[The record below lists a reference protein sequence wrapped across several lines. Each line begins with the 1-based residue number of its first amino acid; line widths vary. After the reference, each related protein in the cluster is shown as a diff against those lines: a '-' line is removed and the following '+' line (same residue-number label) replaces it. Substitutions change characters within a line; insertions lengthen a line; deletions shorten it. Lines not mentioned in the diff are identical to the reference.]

1 MDSVTLRFYHG
12 GLFKKIGVGLKYIGG
27 MGRTFKVDVDELC
40 WFFLEQLA
48 KKCGCYNL
56 IEEIYYLIPGLNL
69 DNGLRKVYTDKEVLE
84 MAAIVNK
91 NRAID
96 LYVVHGVDK
105 AEVVDPKELQNA
117 LNTQQV
123 KVNSSSRG
131 KPSTSQTLQAQTQ
144 EHPQSEQSK
153 GQFHIS
159 PTKKVS
165 RPNTTPKKPAER
177 VNPPLTRS
185 MTSPQKD
192 CSQKSTT
199 STHLPDTPLNL
210 SKCYTTEKTTEAQPT
225 PITTECKQ
233 ANTTSPNTHHC
244 NTDDSYDLYDD
255 RPESP
260 IPWQDL
266 VGDYGSDSDSQDE
279 LYTPETEE
287 SSEDEEAVIAEAD
300 PHGSEFEE
308 QIDEEIE
315 RGAEGSEGDTTDEEF
330 QVVKDRVKGL
340 NSRLFEIATDL
351 QKEAAE
357 GRLHSQRKAQSNN
370 GILNACA
377 KVLPRAEHR
386 HCARHIFAHW
396 HKKNKGDEMKILF
409 WKTVW
414 AYNEADFQDSLAEM
428 EKASPSAVD
437 DFKAHNPNVFCR
449 AFLDT
454 TTKCDVVTSNMAET
468 FNGYII
474 QARTKH
480 LIYMLE
486 DIRCALM
493 QRLVVKRLEMEK
505 SNVKVCPRIQA
516 KLEKHKEE
524 AAECYVMPSSE
535 SLFGVSHKLDKLIV
549 NLEDKTCT
557 CRKWNLTGI
566 PCSHAIACIFFMHQE
581 AETYVHPYYLRE
593 TYLRAYSTS
602 IPPIEGDRHWPKVDI
617 DLLPPPIKIGPGRPR
632 RNRRKDP
639 YEDPKKKGK
648 LTRHGQVLSCSVCK
662 SKDHTKRKC
671 PDKGKEVQPA
681 PKRPR
686 GRPKKDGSNPT
697 PTSQPQ
703 SDVTAEPSRTGRGG
717 RVIRGG
723 RGSRGGGR
731 GGGRGNGG
739 GRGAASGGRTG
750 GGSRTARRI
759 PQGFGVFISTDGTP
773 ISNMPGQQGGPRVLT
788 GEALLSSQASN
799 SNTLN

>member
-27 MGRTFKVDVDELC
+27 MGRTFKVDLDELC

-48 KKCGCYNL
+48 KECGCYNL

-123 KVNSSSRG
+123 EVNSSSRG

-300 PHGSEFEE
+300 PYGSEFED

-315 RGAEGSEGDTTDEEF
+315 RGAEGSEGDTTDKEF

-340 NSRLFEIATDL
+340 NSKLFEIATDL

-370 GILNACA
+370 VVSEGSKEDNAVLSEYEDSGEDCNTPEGSDDEGVRALIRRDRKKWQQIWLIFQHSNGKLGKDSPVDRTLELLQLKSTWLADQFLEVFKARPHWPASEIIETVRRAYRGILNACA

-468 FNGYII
+468 FTGYII

-549 NLEDKTCT
+549 NLEEKTCT

-602 IPPIEGDRHWPKVDI
+602 IPPIEGDRHCPKVDI

-632 RNRRKDP
+632 RNQRKDP
-639 YEDPKKKGK
+639 YEDPKKRAQEVVEEDGVGEMVVAEMQ
-648 LTRHGQVLSCSVCK
+648 LLVAELEVDLGQLE
-662 SKDHTKRKC
+662 
-671 PDKGKEVQPA
+671 G
-681 PKRPR
+681 
-686 GRPKKDGSNPT
+686 
-697 PTSQPQ
+697 
-703 SDVTAEPSRTGRGG
+703 
-717 RVIRGG
+717 
-723 RGSRGGGR
+723 
-731 GGGRGNGG
+731 
-739 GRGAASGGRTG
+739 
-750 GGSRTARRI
+750 
-759 PQGFGVFISTDGTP
+759 
-773 ISNMPGQQGGPRVLT
+773 
-788 GEALLSSQASN
+788 
-799 SNTLN
+799 

>member
-12 GLFKKIGVGLKYIGG
+12 GLFKKIGVGLKYIG
-27 MGRTFKVDVDELC
+27 
-40 WFFLEQLA
+40 
-48 KKCGCYNL
+48 
-56 IEEIYYLIPGLNL
+56 EEIYYLIPGLNL

-123 KVNSSSRG
+123 EVNSSSRG

-370 GILNACA
+370 VVSEGSKEDNAVLSEYEDSGEDCNTPEGSDDEGVGA
-377 KVLPRAEHR
+377 LIRRDRKKVATDKVDFSTFQWEAGQRFPSRQDFRAAVTRFAVTQGKDLYFCVSSSKRNQRLGVKCKSGCPFKLYASWDNNSAAFIVKSINPEHTCHR
-386 HCARHIFAHW
+386 TMENNRQLKSTW
-396 HKKNKGDEMKILF
+396 L
-409 WKTVW
+409 
-414 AYNEADFQDSLAEM
+414 ADQFLE
-428 EKASPSAVD
+428 V
-437 DFKAHNPNVFCR
+437 FKARPHWP
-449 AFLDT
+449 A
-454 TTKCDVVTSNMAET
+454 SEIIET
-468 FNGYII
+468 V
-474 QARTKH
+474 R
-480 LIYMLE
+480 
-486 DIRCALM
+486 
-493 QRLVVKRLEMEK
+493 
-505 SNVKVCPRIQA
+505 
-516 KLEKHKEE
+516 
-524 AAECYVMPSSE
+524 
-535 SLFGVSHKLDKLIV
+535 
-549 NLEDKTCT
+549 
-557 CRKWNLTGI
+557 
-566 PCSHAIACIFFMHQE
+566 
-581 AETYVHPYYLRE
+581 
-593 TYLRAYSTS
+593 RAY
-602 IPPIEGDRHWPKVDI
+602 
-617 DLLPPPIKIGPGRPR
+617 
-632 RNRRKDP
+632 
-639 YEDPKKKGK
+639 
-648 LTRHGQVLSCSVCK
+648 
-662 SKDHTKRKC
+662 
-671 PDKGKEVQPA
+671 
-681 PKRPR
+681 
-686 GRPKKDGSNPT
+686 
-697 PTSQPQ
+697 
-703 SDVTAEPSRTGRGG
+703 
-717 RVIRGG
+717 RVIIKRDK
-723 RGSRGGGR
+723 
-731 GGGRGNGG
+731 
-739 GRGAASGGRTG
+739 AYK
-750 GGSRTARRI
+750 I
-759 PQGFGVFISTDGTP
+759 KYWP
-773 ISNMPGQQGGPRVLT
+773 
-788 GEALLSSQASN
+788 
-799 SNTLN
+799 

>member
-1 MDSVTLRFYHG
+1 
-12 GLFKKIGVGLKYIGG
+12 
-27 MGRTFKVDVDELC
+27 
-40 WFFLEQLA
+40 
-48 KKCGCYNL
+48 
-56 IEEIYYLIPGLNL
+56 
-69 DNGLRKVYTDKEVLE
+69 
-84 MAAIVNK
+84 
-91 NRAID
+91 
-96 LYVVHGVDK
+96 
-105 AEVVDPKELQNA
+105 
-117 LNTQQV
+117 
-123 KVNSSSRG
+123 
-131 KPSTSQTLQAQTQ
+131 
-144 EHPQSEQSK
+144 
-153 GQFHIS
+153 
-159 PTKKVS
+159 
-165 RPNTTPKKPAER
+165 
-177 VNPPLTRS
+177 

-225 PITTECKQ
+225 PITTDCKQ

-370 GILNACA
+370 VVSEGSKEDNAVLSEYEDSGEDCNTPEGSDDEGVGALIRRDRKKVATDKVDFSTFQWEAGQRFPSRQDFRAAVTRFAVTQGKDLYFCVSSSKRNQRLGVKCKSGCPFKLYASWDNNSAAFIVKSINPEHTCHRTMENNRQLKSTWLADQFLEVFKARPHWPASEIIETVRRAYRGILNACA

-524 AAECYVMPSSE
+524 AAECYVQ
-535 SLFGVSHKLDKLIV
+535 VD
-549 NLEDKTCT
+549 LEGTEEKIPMKT
-557 CRKWNLTGI
+557 L
-566 PCSHAIACIFFMHQE
+566 
-581 AETYVHPYYLRE
+581 
-593 TYLRAYSTS
+593 
-602 IPPIEGDRHWPKVDI
+602 
-617 DLLPPPIKIGPGRPR
+617 
-632 RNRRKDP
+632 
-639 YEDPKKKGK
+639 KK
-648 LTRHGQVLSCSVCK
+648 R
-662 SKDHTKRKC
+662 
-671 PDKGKEVQPA
+671 GKEVQPA